1 MFLAKPGTAGPLVAL
16 QDAARDLHERNRDA
30 IRRRIETRT
39 KHGAGP
45 DERTDF
51 SRVALLASNI
61 QTAAQESDAGA
72 VLAAVQAIAAMTS
85 PPLTVPGEYE
95 PHESLDGV
103 FVRFRVLS
111 EARRQELSVMLDAA
125 NAETARQAPG
135 TLERHRAD
143 EAALAVVAMAVCET
157 VAEIRYT
164 EIDSDGTETQ
174 VTAPVDLGVVET
186 LRTAGLLTPV
196 YVSAMA
202 FQDLPAKKAWR
213 FGLPP
218 QSTSKSA
225 TATDADPAKSALSG
239 VGVTALPRTRSEH
252 GTLPGLNMQPI
263 AAPVVIS
270 STIPISSTLSP
281 LAAQSVTG
289 SGSMGSTG

>member
-1 MFLAKPGTAGPLVAL
+1 MFLAKPGTAGPLVSL
-16 QDAARDLHERNRDA
+16 QDASRDLHERNRDA
-30 IRRRIETRT
+30 VRRRIELRA

-51 SRVALLASNI
+51 ARVALMASNI
-61 QTAAQESDAGA
+61 TTAAQESDAGA

-85 PPLTVPGEYE
+85 PPLTMPGEYE

-103 FVRFRVLS
+103 MVRFRVLS

-125 NAETARQAPG
+125 NAETSRQPAG
-135 TLERHRAD
+135 SLERHHAD

-157 VAEIRYT
+157 VAEIRYV
-164 EIDSDGTETQ
+164 EITDEGTEVEVST
-174 VTAPVDLGVVET
+174 VVDPGVVDT

-196 YVSAMA
+196 YVCAMA

-218 QSTSKSA
+218 QSTLKSA
-225 TATDADPAKSALSG
+225 TATDADPAKSGLSG

-252 GTLPGLNMQPI
+252 GTSPGLSMQPI

-289 SGSMGSTG
+289 SDSMGSTG